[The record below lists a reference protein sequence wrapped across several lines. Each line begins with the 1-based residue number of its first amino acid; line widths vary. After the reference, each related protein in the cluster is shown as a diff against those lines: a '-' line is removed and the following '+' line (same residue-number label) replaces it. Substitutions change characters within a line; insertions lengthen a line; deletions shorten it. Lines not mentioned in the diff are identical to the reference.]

1 MGFDVMEAMNGARR
15 GAANQATIT
24 DWFHFLDRGYP
35 IKVVGSSDAHG
46 YDGGETGY
54 SRTFVLYGGGEGKA
68 LDQAA
73 LFKAV
78 KEGRSF
84 VSNGPVI
91 AVKAGRKATFGD
103 TVTAKGGRVDL
114 DVTVTGAPWLDV
126 AEVRI
131 IVNGERKETL
141 AAGGRGEEGV
151 GTLKLER
158 RVRLAVERDAWV
170 VVEVVGRKSMFPN
183 LQQRSANGAADGS
196 AVAYALTNPI
206 FIDADGNGKMDP
218 VRPETIAIR

>member
-1 MGFDVMEAMNGARR
+1 MI
-15 GAANQATIT
+15 Q
-24 DWFHFLDRGYP
+24 DWFQFLDRGYP
-35 IKVVGSSDAHG
+35 VKVVGSSDAHG

-54 SRTFVLYGGGEGKA
+54 SRTFVLYGGGEGNA

-73 LFKAV
+73 LIKAV

-84 VSNGPVI
+84 VSNGPVV

-158 RVRLAVERDAWV
+158 RIRLTVERDAWV

-183 LQQRSANGAADGS
+183 LQQRSANGEADGS

-218 VRPETIAIR
+218 VRPEAVAIR